1 MKISSKVDKAV
12 GTMKESAGKFVGS
25 EELELK
31 GKLKRKLGE
40 MKETMSDL
48 GDDLKDKAS
57 NVAND
62 MIDKLDKKK

>member
-1 MKISSKVDKAV
+1 MKYSSKIDQIA
-12 GTMKESAGKFVGS
+12 GTIKENTGKLVGS

-31 GKLKRKLGE
+31 GKIQRKFGE

-48 GDDLKDKAS
+48 GDDLKEKAS

-62 MIDKLDKKK
+62 MIDKYEKKK

>member
-1 MKISSKVDKAV
+1 MKFNSRVDKVA
-12 GTMKESAGKFVGS
+12 GMIKENTGKLMGS

-31 GKLKRKLGE
+31 GKLQRKLGD

-57 NVAND
+57 DVAND
-62 MIDKLDKKK
+62 MIDKFDKNK